1 MGGRDNSFRSARIAK
16 VAGPLLGAGA
26 TALYLAKN
34 SLGQR
39 EALDRGVTSDASFVE
54 LIESVS
60 AATAQAKTIDEAM
73 FACLGRMCQWTGW
86 PVGHVYLA
94 GSRIEDPLEPSN
106 VWHLA
111 HPDRFAPFKELTER
125 TTMPSGV
132 GLPGRVLASGRP
144 AWIVDVTHDPN
155 FPRAQVCAEIGIR
168 GAFSFPVAVG
178 ERCFAVV
185 ECFSVDAVRPDPRLL
200 EVAAH
205 IGRQL
210 GRVIQGMETEI
221 ALRDSETRFRSVA
234 ESATDAIVA
243 ADQEGVMISWNRGA
257 ERIFG
262 YTEPEV
268 VGKPLAI
275 LMPERFRAMHDAGI
289 KRVVDGGVAAS
300 KLIGGTVEV
309 VGLRKDGR
317 EFPLELS
324 LATWDTPNGR
334 FFSGII
340 RDISERKKAEDKIRA
355 LLETAPD
362 PIVEVDGDGRVVL
375 ANARTDQLFGYDRE
389 EIIKRPIE
397 RLFAERSR
405 EVVSERYL
413 AALGGADPDGS
424 FGLAQDLYGQRKDGS
439 EFPVDVTL
447 STLTTD
453 EGVVVTSII
462 RDVTERKRFETQLKQ
477 LADHDAL
484 TDLYN
489 RRRFEEELVEYG
501 DHASRYN
508 ECGAVLLLDLDRF
521 KYVNDTHGHK
531 AGDEVIRAV
540 GSALRDSVRK
550 SDVVARLGG
559 DEFAVLLKNAG
570 RAEAERVAA
579 TMLETVRERHLPI
592 EGHKVTMT
600 TSIGVALFSSDDPQV
615 EDLLVNADLA
625 MYAAKDVGGNRYEVS
640 ESDGE
645 HLTSMQARLGW
656 VDQIR
661 RALDDDRFVLFCQPI
676 MHLASNEVTQWEL
689 LLRLEGEDGDL
700 IPPAV
705 FIPTAERFGLIQEI
719 DAWVIKRAIHLL
731 DEYRHR
737 PGGIRLEVNVSGKSM
752 IDMALPDMVEREIA
766 ATGIDPSNLV
776 FEITETAAIANM
788 EQARAFADRLTS
800 LGCRFALDD
809 FGAGFSSF
817 YYLKYLPLNYL
828 KIDGDFIKSL
838 TSSVTD
844 QLVVQSM
851 VDIARGMGMKTIAEF
866 VEAPETA
873 AMLHEKGVD
882 YSQGYYHGR
891 PRPIAEEFG
900 APPKAPVA
908 ELVVATASGGDS
920 PDPMD
925 QRPAVS
931 MDEPTI
937 STDVLPSVQTWL
949 PPMP

>member
-1 MGGRDNSFRSARIAK
+1 MRSTKIAQ

-26 TALYLAKN
+26 TALYFAKN
-34 SLGQR
+34 SFAKHDSENERL
-39 EALDRGVTSDASFVE
+39 ASDASFVE

-60 AATAQAKTIDEAM
+60 AATAQSTTVDEAM
-73 FACLGRMCQWTGW
+73 FACLGRICQWTGW

-94 GSRIEDPLEPSN
+94 GRHIDDPLEPSK

-111 HPDRFAPFKELTER
+111 HPDRFDAFRRITEA
-125 TTMPSGV
+125 TPMPSGV

-144 AWIVDVTHDPN
+144 AWIVDVTNDPN
-155 FPRAQVCAEIGIR
+155 FPRAEACQQVGLR

-178 ERCFAVV
+178 ERCFAVI
-185 ECFSVDAVRPDPRLL
+185 ECFSLDAVTPDMRLL
-200 EVAAH
+200 EVTAH

-210 GRVIQGMETEI
+210 GRVIQSMETEV

-243 ADQEGVMISWNRGA
+243 ADQEGEMISWNRGA

-268 VGKPLAI
+268 LGKPLSM
-275 LMPERFRAMHDAGI
+275 LMPERFRPLHEAGI
-289 KRVVDGGVAAS
+289 KRVVEGGVAAS
-300 KLIGGTVEV
+300 RLLGSTVEV

-317 EFPLELS
+317 EFPLELA

-340 RDISERKKAEDKIRA
+340 RDISERKKAEDKIKA

-362 PIVEVDGDGRVVL
+362 PIVEIDADGRIVL
-375 ANARTDQLFGYDRE
+375 ANARTDQLFGYERSE
-389 EIIKRPIE
+389 LIKRPIE
-397 RLFAERSR
+397 KLFAERSR
-405 EVVSERYL
+405 ELVAERFHSVL
-413 AALGGADPDGS
+413 NGAEVEAGSLGLG
-424 FGLAQDLYGQRKDGS
+424 QDLWGQRQDGS

-447 STLTTD
+447 STLPTD
-453 EGVVVTSII
+453 DGVVVTSII
-462 RDVTERKRFETQLKQ
+462 RDVTERKRFETQLKH

-484 TDLYN
+484 TELYN
-489 RRRFEEELVEYG
+489 RRRFEEELREYG
-501 DHASRYN
+501 EYAARY
-508 ECGAVLLLDLDRF
+508 EESGAVLLLDLDRF
-521 KYVNDTHGHK
+521 KFVNDTHGHK
-531 AGDEVIRAV
+531 AGDEVIRTV
-540 GSALRDSVRK
+540 GSALRDTVRK

-570 RAEAERVAA
+570 KPEAERVAQS
-579 TMLETVRERHLPI
+579 MLETVRERQLPI

-600 TSIGVALFSSDDPQV
+600 TSIGIACFVGQDADVDN
-615 EDLLVNADLA
+615 LLVNADLA
-625 MYAAKDVGGNRYEVS
+625 MYEAKEAGGNRYTVS
-640 ESDGE
+640 TNDGE
-645 HLTSMQARLGW
+645 HLVGMQARLGW
-656 VDQIR
+656 VEQIR
-661 RALDDDRFVLFCQPI
+661 RGLDEDRFELHCQPI
-676 MHLASNEVTQWEL
+676 LHLATGKVTQWEL
-689 LLRLEGEDGDL
+689 LLRLAGDDGQL

-719 DAWVIKRAIHLL
+719 DRWVVRNAIRLL
-731 DEYRHR
+731 DKYRNH
-737 PGGIRLEVNVSGKSM
+737 PGGVRFEVNVSGKSLA
-752 IDMALPDMVEREIA
+752 DPELLELVEAELKA
-766 ATGIDPSNLV
+766 HDVEPGNLV

-788 EQARAFADRLTS
+788 EEARAFADRLTS

-828 KIDGDFIKSL
+828 KIDGDFIKGL

-891 PRPIAEEFG
+891 PRPVSEEFTVEA
-900 APPKAPVA
+900 APAPA
-908 ELVVATASGGDS
+908 APAAPA
-920 PDPMD
+920 PDPAD
-925 QRPAVS
+925 RADSVAVD
-931 MDEPTI
+931 MPTI
-937 STDVLPSVQTWL
+937 WTPTSYSSRRS
-949 PPMP
+949 

>member
-1 MGGRDNSFRSARIAK
+1 MARNTLGRSATETE
-16 VAGPLLGAGA
+16 LLA
-26 TALYLAKN
+26 
-34 SLGQR
+34 
-39 EALDRGVTSDASFVE
+39 SDASFVE

-60 AATAQAKTIDEAM
+60 AATAQAQTVDEAM
-73 FACLGRMCQWTGW
+73 FACLGRICQWTGW
-86 PVGHVYLA
+86 PVGHVYIA
-94 GSRIEDPLEPSN
+94 GRRIEDPLEPST
-106 VWHLA
+106 VWHMA
-111 HPDRFAPFKELTER
+111 HPERFEPFREVTEN
-125 TTMPSGV
+125 TPMPSGV

-144 AWIVDVTHDPN
+144 AWIVDVTNDPN
-155 FPRAQVCAEIGIR
+155 FPRGPVCEKVGLR

-185 ECFSVDAVRPDPRLL
+185 ECFSLEAVTPDLRLL
-200 EVAAH
+200 EVTAH

-210 GRVIQGMETEI
+210 GRVMQSMETEI

-243 ADQEGVMISWNRGA
+243 ADQQGMMISWNRGA

-268 VGKPLAI
+268 IGKPLSM
-275 LMPERFRAMHDAGI
+275 LMPEKFRPLHEAGI
-289 KRVVDGGVAAS
+289 KRVVEGGVAAS
-300 KLIGGTVEV
+300 RLLGSTVEV

-317 EFPLELS
+317 EFPLELA

-362 PIVEVDGDGRVVL
+362 PIVEIDNDGRIVL
-375 ANARTDQLFGYDRE
+375 ANARTDQLFGYERS

-397 RLFAERSR
+397 KLFADRSR
-405 EVVSERYL
+405 ELVAERFHSVL
-413 AALGGADPDGS
+413 SGAATDGS
-424 FGLAQDLYGQRKDGS
+424 LGLGQDLWGLRKDGS

-447 STLTTD
+447 STLATD
-453 EGVVVTSII
+453 DGVVITSII
-462 RDVTERKRFETQLKQ
+462 RDVTERKRFETQLKH

-484 TDLYN
+484 TELYN

-501 DHASRYN
+501 EYASRYK
-508 ECGAVLLLDLDRF
+508 ESGAVLLLDLDRF

-540 GSALRDSVRK
+540 GNALNESVRK

-570 RAEAERVAA
+570 KAEAERVARG
-579 TMLETVRERHLPI
+579 MLETVRERDLPI
-592 EGHKVTMT
+592 EGHRVSMT
-600 TSIGVALFSSDDPQV
+600 TSIGVALFGDSDPDVQ
-615 EDLLVNADLA
+615 DLLVNADLA
-625 MYAAKDVGGNRYEVS
+625 MYEAKEAGGNRYEIAV
-640 ESDGE
+640 SDGQ
-645 HLTSMQARLGW
+645 HLVGMQARLGW

-661 RALDDDRFVLFCQPI
+661 RGLDENRFELHCQPI
-676 MHLASNEVTQWEL
+676 IHLASNEVTQWEL
-689 LLRLEGEDGDL
+689 LLRLEGDNGEL

-705 FIPTAERFGLIQEI
+705 FIPTAERFGMIQEI
-719 DAWVIKRAIHLL
+719 DRWVVSHAIELL
-731 DEYRHR
+731 DQYRHR

-752 IDMALPDMVEREIA
+752 ADPELLELVEREIA
-766 ATGIDPSNLV
+766 EKEVDPSNLV

-788 EQARAFADRLTS
+788 EQARAFADRLTG

-828 KIDGDFIKSL
+828 KIDGDFIKGL

-873 AMLHEKGVD
+873 KMLHEKGVD

-891 PRPIAEEFG
+891 PRPVADEFG
-900 APPKAPVA
+900 EPPAAPSTLEPIQPAEPVQEA
-908 ELVVATASGGDS
+908 QPA
-920 PDPMD
+920 
-925 QRPAVS
+925 RPAQQGPVELDAPTLS
-931 MDEPTI
+931 VPTI
-937 STDVLPSVQTWL
+937 WTPTRY
-949 PPMP
+949 

>member
-1 MGGRDNSFRSARIAK
+1 MSQRHHESART
-16 VAGPLLGAGA
+16 L
-26 TALYLAKN
+26 
-34 SLGQR
+34 S
-39 EALDRGVTSDASFVE
+39 SDASFVE

-60 AATAQAKTIDEAM
+60 AATSQAETVEEAL
-73 FACLGRMCQWTGW
+73 FAALGRICQWTGW
-86 PVGHVYLA
+86 PVGHVYMA
-94 GSRIEDPLEPSN
+94 GRRVEDPLEPST

-111 HPDRFAPFKELTER
+111 HPDRFNAFRKITEA
-125 TTMPSGV
+125 TPMPSGV

-144 AWIVDVTHDPN
+144 AWIVDVTNDAN
-155 FPRAQVCAEIGIR
+155 FPRAEVCRDVGIR
-168 GAFSFPVAVG
+168 GAFSFPVAVA
-178 ERCFAVV
+178 ERCFAVI
-185 ECFSVDAVRPDPRLL
+185 ECFSVDAVTPDPRLL
-200 EVAAH
+200 EVTAH

-210 GRVIQGMETEI
+210 GRVMQGMETEV

-243 ADQEGVMISWNRGA
+243 ADQQGDMISWNRGA

-262 YTEPEV
+262 YTEGEV
-268 VGKPLAI
+268 LGKPLSM
-275 LMPERFRAMHDAGI
+275 LMPEKFRPMHDAGI

-300 KLIGGTVEV
+300 KLIGSTVEV

-324 LATWDTPNGR
+324 LATWGTPTGR

-362 PIVEVDGDGRVVL
+362 PIVEIDADARIVL
-375 ANARTDQLFGYDRE
+375 ANARTDKLFGYDRE

-397 RLFAERSR
+397 KLFAERSR
-405 EVVSERYL
+405 ELVAERFN
-413 AALGGADPDGS
+413 AALTENDPDA
-424 FGLAQDLYGQRKDGS
+424 FGVGQDLWGQRKDGT

-447 STLTTD
+447 STIATD
-453 EGVVVTSII
+453 EGVVLTSII
-462 RDVTERKRFETQLKQ
+462 RDVTERKRFETQLKH
-477 LADHDAL
+477 LADNDAL
-484 TDLYN
+484 TELYN

-501 DHASRYN
+501 EYAARYS
-508 ECGAVLLLDLDRF
+508 EGGAVLLLDLDRF

-540 GSALRDSVRK
+540 GSALNQSVRK

-570 RAEAERVAA
+570 RAEAERVAGV
-579 TMLETVRERHLPI
+579 MLETVRARELPI
-592 EGHKVTMT
+592 AGQRVTMT
-600 TSIGVALFSSDDPQV
+600 TSIGVALFESTDVKV
-615 EDLLVNADLA
+615 EDLLVEADLA
-625 MYAAKDVGGNRYEVS
+625 MYAAKDAGGNRYEVS
-640 ESDGE
+640 ESDGQ

-661 RALDDDRFVLFCQPI
+661 RGLDDDRFVLFCQPI
-676 MHLASNEVTQWEL
+676 VHLATDEATQWEL
-689 LLRLEGEDGDL
+689 LLRLEGEDGEL

-705 FIPTAERFGLIQEI
+705 FIPTAERFGMIQEI
-719 DAWVIKRAIHLL
+719 DMWVVKKAIHLL
-731 DEYRHR
+731 NEHRYR
-737 PGGIRLEVNVSGKSM
+737 PGGLRLEVNVSGKSM
-752 IDMALPDMVEREIA
+752 GDSEIPDMVEREIA

-828 KIDGDFIKSL
+828 KIDGDFITSL

-873 AMLHEKGVD
+873 AMLKDKGVD

-891 PRPIAEEFG
+891 PRPVAEEFG
-900 APPKAPVA
+900 RPAAAPVPTYA
-908 ELVVATASGGDS
+908 PTHDVEAAAPRPPAPAPS
-920 PDPMD
+920 
-925 QRPAVS
+925 PAVS
-931 MDEPTI
+931 YDRTATSQLPTLW
-937 STDVLPSVQTWL
+937 TPNR
-949 PPMP
+949 

>member
-1 MGGRDNSFRSARIAK
+1 MTRLMGEAKKLRSARIAK
-16 VAGPLLGAGA
+16 VAEPLLGAGA
-26 TALYLAKN
+26 TALYALTRSSIGA
-34 SLGQR
+34 R
-39 EALDRGVTSDASFVE
+39 ELVEEHGLSADASFVE

-60 AATAQAKTIDEAM
+60 VATARAETIDEAL
-73 FACLGRMCQWTGW
+73 FAALGRICQWTRW

-94 GSRIEDPLEPSN
+94 GKRVEDPLEPST
-106 VWHLA
+106 VWHLG
-111 HPDRFAPFKELTER
+111 HPDRFEAFRQITEAPP
-125 TTMPSGV
+125 MPSGV
-132 GLPGRVLASGRP
+132 ALPRRVLASGRP
-144 AWIVDVTHDPN
+144 AWIVDVQHDAN
-155 FPRAQVCAEIGIR
+155 FPRAEVCREVGIR
-168 GAFSFPVAVG
+168 GAFSFPVAVA

-185 ECFSVDAVRPDPRLL
+185 ECFSLDAVTPDPRLL
-200 EVAAH
+200 EVTAH
-205 IGRQL
+205 LGRQL
-210 GRVIQGMETEI
+210 GRVMQAMETEM

-243 ADQEGVMISWNRGA
+243 ADQNGDMISWNRGA

-262 YTEPEV
+262 YTANEV
-268 VGKPLAI
+268 LNKPLSM
-275 LMPERFRAMHDAGI
+275 LMPEKFRPLHDAGI

-300 KLIGGTVEV
+300 KLIGSTVEV

-324 LATWDTPNGR
+324 LATWQTPNGR

-340 RDISERKKAEDKIRA
+340 RDISERKKAEDKIKA

-362 PIVEVDGDGRVVL
+362 PIVEIDQDARIVL

-397 RLFAERSR
+397 KLFAACSR
-405 EVVSERYL
+405 EMVVERFN
-413 AALGGADPDGS
+413 AALHEGDSDAFGMGAD
-424 FGLAQDLYGQRKDGS
+424 LWGQRKDGT

-447 STLTTD
+447 STVSTD
-453 EGVVVTSII
+453 DGIVVTSII
-462 RDVTERKRFETQLKQ
+462 RDVTERKRFETQLKH
-477 LADHDAL
+477 LADNDAL
-484 TDLYN
+484 TELYN
-489 RRRFEEELVEYG
+489 RRRFEEERVEYG
-501 DHASRYN
+501 QYAARYA
-508 ECGAVLLLDLDRF
+508 EGGAVLLLDLDRF

-540 GSALRDSVRK
+540 GGALRDSVRK

-570 RAEAERVAA
+570 RAEAERVAGL
-579 TMLETVRERHLPI
+579 MLETVRSRELPI
-592 EGHKVTMT
+592 AGQRVTMT
-600 TSIGVALFSSDDPQV
+600 TSIGVALFEANDANV
-615 EDLLVNADLA
+615 EDLLVEADLA
-625 MYAAKDVGGNRYEVS
+625 MYAAKDAGGNRYEVS
-640 ESDGE
+640 EADGQ

-661 RALDDDRFVLFCQPI
+661 RGLDEDRFVLFCQPI
-676 MHLASNEVTQWEL
+676 VHLASNEATQWEL
-689 LLRLEGEDGDL
+689 LLRLEGDDGEL

-705 FIPTAERFGLIQEI
+705 FIPTAERFGMIQEI
-719 DAWVIKRAIHLL
+719 DMWVVRNAIHLL
-731 DEYRHR
+731 HEHRNR
-737 PGGIRLEVNVSGKSM
+737 PGGLRLEVNVSGKSM
-752 IDMALPDMVEREIA
+752 GDSEIPDMVEREIA
-766 ATGIDPSNLV
+766 ATGIDPSKLV

-788 EQARAFADRLTS
+788 EQARAFAGRLTS

-873 AMLHEKGVD
+873 AMLRDKGVD

-891 PRPIAEEFG
+891 PRPVAEEFG
-900 APPKAPVA
+900 TPAEAPVA
-908 ELVVATASGGDS
+908 GPSQELETAS
-920 PDPMD
+920 
-925 QRPAVS
+925 RPAIS
-931 MDEPTI
+931 YDRTATSQLPTLW
-937 STDVLPSVQTWL
+937 TPSR
-949 PPMP
+949 

>member
-1 MGGRDNSFRSARIAK
+1 MGEAKNFRSARIAK

-26 TALYLAKN
+26 TALYARARHTLQ
-34 SLGQR
+34 SREHEQR
-39 EALDRGVTSDASFVE
+39 ALTSDASFVE

-60 AATAQAKTIDEAM
+60 AATSQAESVEEAL
-73 FACLGRMCQWTGW
+73 FAALGRICQWTGW

-94 GSRIEDPLEPSN
+94 GARLEDPLEPST

-111 HPDRFAPFKELTER
+111 PPQRFEAFR
-125 TTMPSGV
+125 TTTEATPMPSGV

-144 AWIVDVTHDPN
+144 AWIVDVTNDAN
-155 FPRAQVCAEIGIR
+155 FPRAEVCRQVGIR
-168 GAFSFPVAVG
+168 GAFSFPVAVA

-185 ECFSVDAVRPDPRLL
+185 ECFSLEAVTPDPRLL

-210 GRVIQGMETEI
+210 GRVMQSMETEVL
-221 ALRDSETRFRSVA
+221 LRDSETRFRSVA

-243 ADQEGVMISWNRGA
+243 ADESGDMISWNRGA

-262 YTEPEV
+262 YTEAEV
-268 VGKPLAI
+268 LDKPLSV

-300 KLIGGTVEV
+300 KLIGSTVEV

-324 LATWDTPNGR
+324 LATWQTPKGR

-340 RDISERKKAEDKIRA
+340 RDISERKKAEDKIKA

-362 PIVEVDGDGRVVL
+362 PIVEIDSDARIVL

-389 EIIKRPIE
+389 EIVKRPIE
-397 RLFAERSR
+397 KLFAERSR
-405 EVVSERYL
+405 EVVSERFNE
-413 AALGGADPDGS
+413 ALNEGDSNAFAMGAD
-424 FGLAQDLYGQRKDGS
+424 LWGQRKDGS

-447 STLTTD
+447 STVATD
-453 EGVVVTSII
+453 DGVVATSII
-462 RDVTERKRFETQLKQ
+462 RDVTERKRFETQLKH

-484 TDLYN
+484 TELFN
-489 RRRFEEELVEYG
+489 RRRFEEELTEYG
-501 DHASRYN
+501 DYAARYS

-540 GSALRDSVRK
+540 GGALRESVRK

-570 RAEAERVAA
+570 RAEAERVAGV
-579 TMLETVRERHLPI
+579 MLETVRSRDMPI
-592 EGHKVTMT
+592 AGQRVTMT
-600 TSIGVALFSSDDPQV
+600 TSIGVALFDSTDANV
-615 EDLLVNADLA
+615 TDLLVEADLA
-625 MYAAKDVGGNRYEVS
+625 MYAAKDAGGNRYEVS

-645 HLTSMQARLGW
+645 HLSSMHARLGW
-656 VDQIR
+656 VEQIR
-661 RALDDDRFVLFCQPI
+661 RGLDEDNFVLFCQPI
-676 MHLASNEVTQWEL
+676 VHLATDEATQWEL
-689 LLRLEGEDGDL
+689 LLRLRGDDGEL

-719 DAWVIKRAIHLL
+719 DMWVVKKAIHLL
-731 DEYRHR
+731 SEHRDR
-737 PGGIRLEVNVSGKSM
+737 PGGLRLEVNVSGKSM
-752 IDMALPDMVEREIA
+752 CDSEIPDMVEREIGE
-766 ATGIDPSNLV
+766 TGIDPGNLV

-828 KIDGDFIKSL
+828 KIDGDFIKGL

-866 VEAPETA
+866 VEAPETV

-891 PRPIAEEFG
+891 PRPITEEFTFVSPAALSAAAG
-900 APPKAPVA
+900 QGGSQPQPRTSVSYARA
-908 ELVVATASGGDS
+908 ATS
-920 PDPMD
+920 
-925 QRPAVS
+925 QL
-931 MDEPTI
+931 PTLW
-937 STDVLPSVQTWL
+937 TPNR
-949 PPMP
+949 

>member
-1 MGGRDNSFRSARIAK
+1 MGEARKLRSARIAK

-26 TALYLAKN
+26 SALYARAR
-34 SLGQR
+34 SSMASR
-39 EALDRGVTSDASFVE
+39 EVVDDRALSSDASFVE

-60 AATAQAKTIDEAM
+60 VATSRAETIEEALFAA
-73 FACLGRMCQWTGW
+73 LGRICQWTGW
-86 PVGHVYLA
+86 PVGHVYMA
-94 GSRIEDPLEPSN
+94 GRRIEDPLEPSS

-111 HPDRFAPFKELTER
+111 HPDRFEPFRQITEA
-125 TTMPSGV
+125 TPMPSGV

-144 AWIVDVTHDPN
+144 AWIVDVQNDAN
-155 FPRAQVCAEIGIR
+155 FPRAEVCRGVGIR
-168 GAFSFPVAVG
+168 GAFSFPVAVA

-185 ECFSVDAVRPDPRLL
+185 ECFSLDAVTPDPRLL

-210 GRVIQGMETEI
+210 GRVMQAMETEM

-243 ADQEGVMISWNRGA
+243 ADEKGEMISWNRGA

-262 YTEPEV
+262 YTSGEV
-268 VGKPLAI
+268 LRKPLSI

-300 KLIGGTVEV
+300 KLIGSTVEV

-324 LATWDTPNGR
+324 LATWQTPNGR

-340 RDISERKKAEDKIRA
+340 RDISERKKAEDKIKA

-362 PIVEVDGDGRVVL
+362 PIVEIDQDARIVL
-375 ANARTDQLFGYDRE
+375 ANARTDTLFGYERE

-397 RLFAERSR
+397 KLFAERSR
-405 EVVSERYL
+405 EVVVERFN
-413 AALGGADPDGS
+413 AALHDGQSDAFGMGAD
-424 FGLAQDLYGQRKDGS
+424 LWGQRKDGT

-447 STLTTD
+447 STMSTD
-453 EGVVVTSII
+453 DGTVVTSII
-462 RDVTERKRFETQLKQ
+462 RDVTERKRFETQLKH
-477 LADHDAL
+477 LADNDAL
-484 TDLYN
+484 TELYN

-501 DHASRYN
+501 QYAARYS
-508 ECGAVLLLDLDRF
+508 EGGAVLLLDLDRF

-540 GSALRDSVRK
+540 GSALRESVRK

-559 DEFAVLLKNAG
+559 DEFAVLLKNAARG
-570 RAEAERVAA
+570 EAERVAGL
-579 TMLETVRERHLPI
+579 MLETVRSRELPI
-592 EGHKVTMT
+592 AGQKVTMT
-600 TSIGVALFSSDDPQV
+600 TSIGVALFDSNDANV
-615 EDLLVNADLA
+615 EDLLVEADLA
-625 MYAAKDVGGNRYEVS
+625 MYAAKDAGGNRYEVS
-640 ESDGE
+640 EADGQ

-661 RALDDDRFVLFCQPI
+661 RGLDEDRFVLFCQPI
-676 MHLASNEVTQWEL
+676 VHLATDEATQWEL
-689 LLRLEGEDGDL
+689 LLRLEGDDGEL

-705 FIPTAERFGLIQEI
+705 FIPTAERFGMIQEI
-719 DAWVIKRAIHLL
+719 DMWVVKKAIHLL
-731 DEYRHR
+731 HEQRHR
-737 PGGIRLEVNVSGKSM
+737 PGGLRLEVNVSGKSM
-752 IDMALPDMVEREIA
+752 GDSEIPDMVEREIA
-766 ATGIDPSNLV
+766 ATGIDPSRLV

-828 KIDGDFIKSL
+828 KIDGDFITSL

-866 VEAPETA
+866 VEAKETA
-873 AMLHEKGVD
+873 TMLHEKGVD

-891 PRPIAEEFG
+891 PRAVSEEFG
-900 APPKAPVA
+900 DTPTEPVVGVRSGPA
-908 ELVVATASGGDS
+908 ISYNRGATS
-920 PDPMD
+920 
-925 QRPAVS
+925 QRPTLWT
-931 MDEPTI
+931 PGR
-937 STDVLPSVQTWL
+937 
-949 PPMP
+949 

>member
-1 MGGRDNSFRSARIAK
+1 MGMGESKTLRSARIAR

-26 TALYLAKN
+26 TALYARARH
-34 SLGQR
+34 SLN
-39 EALDRGVTSDASFVE
+39 ARGAEQSATLSSDASFVE

-60 AATAQAKTIDEAM
+60 VATSQAETIEEALFAA
-73 FACLGRMCQWTGW
+73 LGRICQWTGW
-86 PVGHVYLA
+86 PVGHVYMA
-94 GSRIEDPLEPSN
+94 GRRVEDPLEPST

-111 HPDRFAPFKELTER
+111 HPERFQAFRTITEA
-125 TTMPSGV
+125 TPMPSGV

-144 AWIVDVTHDPN
+144 AWIVDVTHDAN
-155 FPRAQVCAEIGIR
+155 FPRAEVCLEVGIR
-168 GAFSFPVAVG
+168 GAFSFPVAVA
-178 ERCFAVV
+178 ERCFAVI
-185 ECFSVDAVRPDPRLL
+185 ECFSLEAVTPDPRLL
-200 EVAAH
+200 EVTAH

-210 GRVIQGMETEI
+210 GRVMQGMETEM

-243 ADQEGVMISWNRGA
+243 ADQGGNMISWNRGA

-262 YTEPEV
+262 YTEGEV
-268 VGKPLAI
+268 LGKPLSM
-275 LMPERFRAMHDAGI
+275 LMPEKFRPLHDAGI
-289 KRVVDGGVAAS
+289 RRVVDGGVAAS
-300 KLIGGTVEV
+300 KLIGSTVEV

-324 LATWDTPNGR
+324 LATWDGPNGR
-334 FFSGII
+334 CFSGII
-340 RDISERKKAEDKIRA
+340 RDISERKKADDKIKA

-362 PIVEVDGDGRVVL
+362 PIVEIDSDARIVL

-397 RLFAERSR
+397 KLFAERSR
-405 EVVSERYL
+405 ELVADRFN
-413 AALGGADPDGS
+413 AALTEGDGDPFAMGAD
-424 FGLAQDLYGQRKDGS
+424 LWGQRKDGT

-447 STLTTD
+447 STVSTD
-453 EGVVVTSII
+453 EGIVLTSII
-462 RDVTERKRFETQLKQ
+462 RDVTERKRFETQLKH
-477 LADHDAL
+477 LADNDAL
-484 TDLYN
+484 TELYN

-501 DHASRYN
+501 EYAARYS
-508 ECGAVLLLDLDRF
+508 EGGAVLLLDLDRF

-540 GSALRDSVRK
+540 GSALNQSVRK

-570 RAEAERVAA
+570 RAEAERVAGV
-579 TMLETVRERHLPI
+579 MLETVRARELPI
-592 EGHKVTMT
+592 AGQRVTMT
-600 TSIGVALFSSDDPQV
+600 TSIGVALFESTDVKV
-615 EDLLVNADLA
+615 EDLLVEADLA
-625 MYAAKDVGGNRYEVS
+625 MYAAKDAGGNRYEVS
-640 ESDGE
+640 EADGQ

-661 RALDDDRFVLFCQPI
+661 RGLDDDRFVLFCQPI
-676 MHLASNEVTQWEL
+676 VHLASGEATQWEL
-689 LLRLEGEDGDL
+689 LLRLEGEDGEL

-705 FIPTAERFGLIQEI
+705 FIPTAERFGMIQEI
-719 DAWVIKRAIHLL
+719 DMWVVKKAIHLL
-731 DEYRHR
+731 NEHRNR
-737 PGGIRLEVNVSGKSM
+737 PGGLRLEVNVSGKSM
-752 IDMALPDMVEREIA
+752 GDSLIPDMVEREIE

-873 AMLHEKGVD
+873 AMLKEKGVD

-891 PRPIAEEFG
+891 PRPVDEEFSK
-900 APPKAPVA
+900 PPATHYPPQNGGG
-908 ELVVATASGGDS
+908 ATAGVPRHAISYDRTATS
-920 PDPMD
+920 
-925 QRPAVS
+925 QL
-931 MDEPTI
+931 PTLW
-937 STDVLPSVQTWL
+937 TPGR
-949 PPMP
+949 

>member
-1 MGGRDNSFRSARIAK
+1 MTRPMGEAKKLRSARIAR

-26 TALYLAKN
+26 TALYAKART
-34 SLGQR
+34 SM
-39 EALDRGVTSDASFVE
+39 GVRDTADERTLSSDASFVE

-60 AATAQAKTIDEAM
+60 VATSRAGTVEEALFAA
-73 FACLGRMCQWTGW
+73 LGRICQWTGW
-86 PVGHVYLA
+86 PVGHVYMA
-94 GSRIEDPLEPSN
+94 GRRVEDPLEPST

-111 HPDRFAPFKELTER
+111 HPDRFEAFRELTEA
-125 TTMPSGV
+125 TPMPSGV

-144 AWIVDVTHDPN
+144 AWIVDVQEDAN
-155 FPRAQVCAEIGIR
+155 FPRAEVCREIGIR
-168 GAFSFPVAVG
+168 GAFSFPVAVA

-185 ECFSVDAVRPDPRLL
+185 ECFSLDAVTPDPRLL
-200 EVAAH
+200 EVTAH

-210 GRVIQGMETEI
+210 GRVMQAMETEM

-243 ADQEGVMISWNRGA
+243 ADQNGDMISWNRGA

-262 YTEPEV
+262 YTEGEV
-268 VGKPLAI
+268 LGKALSM
-275 LMPERFRAMHDAGI
+275 LMPERFRDLHDAGI

-300 KLIGGTVEV
+300 KLIGSTVEV

-324 LATWDTPNGR
+324 LATWQTPNGR

-340 RDISERKKAEDKIRA
+340 RDISERKKAEDKIKA

-362 PIVEVDGDGRVVL
+362 PIVEIDQDARIVM
-375 ANARTDQLFGYDRE
+375 ANARTDTLFGYDRE

-397 RLFAERSR
+397 KLFAERSR
-405 EVVSERYL
+405 EIVAERFN
-413 AALGGADPDGS
+413 AALTEGNSDAFGMGADIW
-424 FGLAQDLYGQRKDGS
+424 GQRKDGT

-447 STLTTD
+447 STVATD
-453 EGVVVTSII
+453 DGIVATSII
-462 RDVTERKRFETQLKQ
+462 RDVTERKRFETQLKH
-477 LADHDAL
+477 LADNDAL
-484 TDLYN
+484 TELYN

-501 DHASRYN
+501 DYAARYS
-508 ECGAVLLLDLDRF
+508 EGGAVLLLDLDRF

-540 GSALRDSVRK
+540 GSALRESVRK

-570 RAEAERVAA
+570 RAEAERVADV
-579 TMLETVRERHLPI
+579 MLETVRSRELPI
-592 EGHKVTMT
+592 AGQKVTMT
-600 TSIGVALFSSDDPQV
+600 TSIGVALFESTDANV
-615 EDLLVNADLA
+615 EDLLVEADLA
-625 MYAAKDVGGNRYEVS
+625 MYAAKDQGGNRYEVS
-640 ESDGE
+640 EADGQ

-661 RALDDDRFVLFCQPI
+661 RGLDEDRFVLFCQPI
-676 MHLASNEVTQWEL
+676 VHLASGNATQWEL
-689 LLRLEGEDGDL
+689 LLRLQGDDGEL

-705 FIPTAERFGLIQEI
+705 FIPTAERFGMIQEI
-719 DAWVIKRAIHLL
+719 DMWVVHKAIHLL
-731 DEYRHR
+731 HEHR
-737 PGGIRLEVNVSGKSM
+737 NREQELRLEVNVSGKSM
-752 IDMALPDMVEREIA
+752 GDSEIPDMVEREIA
-766 ATGIDPSNLV
+766 ATGIDPSRLV

-873 AMLHEKGVD
+873 AMLLEKGVD

-891 PRPIAEEFG
+891 PRPVAEEF
-900 APPKAPVA
+900 
-908 ELVVATASGGDS
+908 SDS
-920 PDPMD
+920 PTEPVTATPSAAP
-925 QRPAVS
+925 QRPAIS
-931 MDEPTI
+931 YDRRATSQLPTLW
-937 STDVLPSVQTWL
+937 TPAR
-949 PPMP
+949 